1 MPHSILRGLKKHRPL
16 HSSLTAFQLALIEA
30 LHSLKYYARVPQVE
44 EMAEIVYAEFA
55 RRHMLRAVSLAL
67 QLSMIVAPVSS
78 PSTPI
83 STPRDGRA
91 PTSASAWRRR
101 PSKDEPEVTGT
112 GGTANIGASLIDGV
126 KPDAQHASPIAL
138 RHLVSN
144 REKEMAALRIQVRW
158 LHWKARR
165 MLRSDE
171 GSSPIEELVPGLYD
185 AFWRQKRDAGGRAKA
200 GAAGTKARG
209 EGSVRRGRK
218 DSKEGKD
225 WRRSEEGKD
234 SSQTAR
240 SLSPVLTRLF
250 RPLSRTADAAPGAAH
265 GLAHGMDSGTPRGAE
280 DASHRPPS
288 AEGGESLQEGTSVG
302 TRLAAMQAQLDRLI
316 QTEEERSEKLTR
328 AVEMAVAKAM
338 TSRGSSPSR
347 R

>member
-1 MPHSILRGLKKHRPL
+1 MTAPQVGDHASLSAAICLTQRYHMPHSILRGLKKHRPL

-171 GSSPIEELVPGLYD
+171 GSLPIEELVPGLYE
-185 AFWRQKRDAGGRAKA
+185 AFWRQRRGARARAGGSTAS
-200 GAAGTKARG
+200 G
-209 EGSVRRGRK
+209 RRGPGRK
-218 DSKEGKD
+218 SSDEQGKD
-225 WRRSEEGKD
+225 VTHD
-234 SSQTAR
+234 
-240 SLSPVLTRLF
+240 
-250 RPLSRTADAAPGAAH
+250 
-265 GLAHGMDSGTPRGAE
+265 GTPRGGE
-280 DASHRPPS
+280 ELSLRPGNS
-288 AEGGESLQEGTSVG
+288 DGESLQGTLA
-302 TRLAAMQAQLDRLI
+302 RLAAMQGQIDRLI
-316 QTEEERSEKLTR
+316 QTEEDRSEKLTK
-328 AVEMAVAKAM
+328 AVEMAVAKALE
-338 TSRGSSPSR
+338 SSANRASSPSR